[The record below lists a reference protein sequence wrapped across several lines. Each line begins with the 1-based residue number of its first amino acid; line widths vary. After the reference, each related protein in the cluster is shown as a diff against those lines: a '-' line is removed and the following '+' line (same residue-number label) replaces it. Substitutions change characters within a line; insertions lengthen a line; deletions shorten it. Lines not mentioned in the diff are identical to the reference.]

1 MNTYHVVDKLAYQ
14 TLAHIADESHYID
27 LPDGKVLVVARFRDA
42 NHQDTFVERT
52 GAESLPH
59 PLSSETMQD
68 HQDKYPDHK
77 KILDDLGVDTKPTD
91 RMYDVA
97 KQLGKIHPLFK
108 FHG

>member
-1 MNTYHVVDKLAYQ
+1 MNTYHVVDKAAYQ
-14 TLAHIADESHYID
+14 ALAHVATESHYVD

-59 PLSSETMQD
+59 PLSSETFAD
-68 HQDKYPDHK
+68 HQGKYQHHQ
-77 KILDDLGVDTKPTD
+77 KIFQDLGVQVKPND
-91 RMYDVA
+91 RTYDVA

-108 FHG
+108 F